1 MNCELENRGKHA
13 MARHERIW
21 QVLGAALLGA
31 LLMTAAGCNVLKAR
45 SDLNKG
51 VQAYKNAKYDQAIN
65 YFKDAV
71 ALDPGLVNARLY
83 LATAYAQQFVPG
95 VDSPDNNK
103 NAEAAIDQY
112 QQVLK
117 LHPAREQQINSLKGI
132 AYLYLQMKKFDQ
144 AKQFYREALKLDPN
158 DAELYYSIAVI
169 DWTQVYQPRMQLWA
183 EQGLKPTEELKS
195 AKACQQLKDSNSDKV
210 DDGLQMLD
218 KAIKLRPEYPDAMA
232 YMNLLYREK
241 AHIECNDPQTRQADL
256 KTADS
261 WVDKSISVR
270 KELEAKQRGPQGITV
285 PSHQ

>member
-1 MNCELENRGKHA
+1 
-13 MARHERIW
+13 MARQERIT
-21 QVLGAALLGA
+21 QSLGAVLLLV
-31 LLMTAAGCNVLKAR
+31 LLMGAMGCNTLKAR

-51 VQAYKNAKYDQAIN
+51 VQAYKNAKYDQAIQ
-65 YFKDAV
+65 YFKEAV
-71 ALDPGLVNARLY
+71 SLDPGLVNARLY

-103 NAEAAIDQY
+103 SAEAAIDQY
-112 QQVLK
+112 QEVLK
-117 LHPAREQQINSLKGI
+117 LHPGREQEINSLKGI

-144 AKQFYREALKLDPN
+144 AKEYYRKALQMDPN

-195 AKACQQLKDSNSDKV
+195 EKACQKLKDTNADKINE
-210 DDGLQMLD
+210 GLQALD
-218 KAIKLRPEYPDAMA
+218 KAVKLRPEYPDAMA
-232 YMNLLYREK
+232 YLNLLYREK
-241 AHIECNDPQTRQADL
+241 AHIDCGDPEARQADL
-256 KTADS
+256 KTADG
-261 WVDKSISVR
+261 WVDKSIFTR

>member
-1 MNCELENRGKHA
+1 MAQRNRVCGILTA
-13 MARHERIW
+13 
-21 QVLGAALLGA
+21 GLLA
-31 LLMTAAGCNVLKAR
+31 VLLMGATGCNVLKAR
-45 SDLNKG
+45 SALNKG
-51 VQAYKNAKYDQAIN
+51 VQAYKNAKYDQAIDF
-65 YFKDAV
+65 FKQAV
-71 ALDPGLVNARLY
+71 DLDPKLVNARLY

-112 QQVLK
+112 QQVLN
-117 LHPAREQQINSLKGI
+117 LQPAREQQINSLKGI

-144 AKQFYREALKLDPN
+144 AKQYYSKAIQIDPN

-195 AKACQQLKDSNSDKV
+195 AKACEKLKADNEAKV
-210 DDGLQMLD
+210 DEGLQMLN
-218 KAIKLRPEYPDAMA
+218 KAVKMRPEYPDAMA
-232 YMNLLYREK
+232 YLNLLYREK
-241 AHIECNDPQTRQADL
+241 AHIDCNDPEARQADM

-261 WVDKSISVR
+261 WVEKSISTR

>member
-1 MNCELENRGKHA
+1 MVRQ
-13 MARHERIW
+13 ERIA
-21 QVLGAALLGA
+21 QGLGAVVLVLLLIGA
-31 LLMTAAGCNVLKAR
+31 TGCNILRAR
-45 SDLNKG
+45 SALNKG
-51 VQAYKNAKYDQAIN
+51 VQAYKNAKYDQAID

-71 ALDPGLVNARLY
+71 ALDPSLVNARLY

-112 QQVLK
+112 QHVLD

-144 AKQFYREALKLDPN
+144 AKEYYRKALQFDSN
-158 DAELYYSIAVI
+158 DAELHYSIAVI

-183 EQGLKPTEELKS
+183 ELGLKPTDELKS
-195 AKACQQLKDSNSDKV
+195 QKACQKLKDSNADKV
-210 DDGLQMLD
+210 NEGLQMLD
-218 KAIKLRPEYPDAMA
+218 KAIQLRPEYPDAMA

-241 AHIECNDPQTRQADL
+241 AHIDCGDPETRQADL

-261 WVDKSISVR
+261 WVDKSISTR
-270 KELEAKQRGPQGITV
+270 KELEAKQRGPNGITV

>member
-1 MNCELENRGKHA
+1 MGKHK
-13 MARHERIW
+13 RIW
-21 QVLGAALLGA
+21 QVFGAMLLVVWLIGA
-31 LLMTAAGCNVLKAR
+31 TGCNVLKAR

-51 VQAYKNAKYDQAIN
+51 VQAYKNAKYDQAIS

-112 QQVLK
+112 EQVLK

-144 AKQFYREALKLDPN
+144 AKQYYSKAISLDPN

-183 EQGLKPTEELKS
+183 EQGLKPTDELKS
-195 AKACQQLKDSNSDKV
+195 AKACQKLKDDNGDKV
-210 DDGLQMLD
+210 NEGLQMLQ
-218 KAIKLRPEYPDAMA
+218 KAVQLRPEYPDAMA
-232 YMNLLYREK
+232 YLNLLYREK
-241 AHIECNDPQTRQADL
+241 AHIECGDPAARQADL

-261 WVDKSISVR
+261 WVDKSISTR
-270 KELEAKQRGPQGITV
+270 KQLEAKQRGPQGITV

>member
-1 MNCELENRGKHA
+1 
-13 MARHERIW
+13 MAKRNWTWRIFES
-21 QVLGAALLGA
+21 LLLIAALMGVS
-31 LLMTAAGCNVLKAR
+31 GCNKLKAR

-51 VQAYKNAKYDQAIN
+51 VQAYKNAKYDQAISF
-65 YFKDAV
+65 FKEAV
-71 ALDPGLVNARLY
+71 DLDPSLVNARLY

-103 NAEAAIDQY
+103 SAEAAIDQY

-144 AKQFYREALKLDPN
+144 AKEYYRKAVDLDPN
-158 DAELYYSIAVI
+158 DPELYYSIAVI

-183 EQGLKPTEELKS
+183 EQGLKPTDELKS
-195 AKACQQLKDSNSDKV
+195 AKACQQLKQANEDKV
-210 DDGLQMLD
+210 NEGLQLLE
-218 KAIKLRPEYPDAMA
+218 KAVKMRPEYPDAMA
-232 YMNLLYREK
+232 YLNLLYREK
-241 AHIECNDPQTRQADL
+241 AHIECDNPEARQADL

-261 WVDKSISVR
+261 WVDKSISTR
-270 KELEAKQRGPQGITV
+270 KELEAKQRGPNGITV

>member
-1 MNCELENRGKHA
+1 MVRQ
-13 MARHERIW
+13 ERIA
-21 QVLGAALLGA
+21 QGLGAVVLLL
-31 LLMTAAGCNVLKAR
+31 LLMGATGCSTLKAR

-51 VQAYKNAKYDQAIN
+51 VQAYKNAKYDQAIS

-112 QQVLK
+112 QHVLD

-144 AKQFYREALKLDPN
+144 AKDYYRKALQLDPN

-195 AKACQQLKDSNSDKV
+195 QKACQKLNDSNADKV
-210 DDGLQMLD
+210 NEGLQMLD

-241 AHIECNDPQTRQADL
+241 AHVDCGDPETRQADL

-261 WVDKSISVR
+261 WVDKSISTR
-270 KELEAKQRGPQGITV
+270 KELEAKQRGPNGITV

>member
-1 MNCELENRGKHA
+1 
-13 MARHERIW
+13 MATHERTW
-21 QVLGAALLGA
+21 RTLESLLLAAALMG
-31 LLMTAAGCNVLKAR
+31 AAGCNVLKAR

-51 VQAYKNAKYDQAIN
+51 VQAYKAAKYDQAIS

-71 ALDPGLVNARLY
+71 ALDPNLVNARLY

-103 NAEAAIDQY
+103 SAEAAIDQY

-117 LHPAREQQINSLKGI
+117 LKPAREQQINSLKGI

-144 AKQFYREALKLDPN
+144 AKEYYRKAIDLDPN
-158 DAELYYSIAVI
+158 DPELDYSIAVI

-183 EQGLKPTEELKS
+183 EQGLKPTDELKS
-195 AKACQQLKDSNSDKV
+195 EKACEKLKEAN
-210 DDGLQMLD
+210 DDAVNEGLQMLQ
-218 KAIKLRPEYPDAMA
+218 KAVQMRPEYPDAMA
-232 YMNLLYREK
+232 YLNLLYREK
-241 AHIECNDPQTRQADL
+241 AHIDCGNPEGRQADL

-261 WVDKSISVR
+261 WVDKSISTR
-270 KELEAKQRGPQGITV
+270 KELEAKQRGPNGITV

>member
-1 MNCELENRGKHA
+1 
-13 MARHERIW
+13 MAKDERILLS
-21 QVLGAALLGA
+21 LGAVLLFA
-31 LLMTAAGCNVLKAR
+31 LLMGATGCNILKAR

-65 YFKDAV
+65 FFKEAV
-71 ALDPGLVNARLY
+71 SLDPSLVNARMY

-95 VDSPDNNK
+95 VDNPDNNK
-103 NAEAAIDQY
+103 NADAAIEQY
-112 QQVLK
+112 QEVLK
-117 LHPAREQQINSLKGI
+117 LHPGREQEINSLKGI

-144 AKQFYREALKLDPN
+144 AKQYYGKAIQLDAN

-195 AKACQQLKDSNSDKV
+195 ETACQKLKDTNADKV
-210 DDGLQMLD
+210 NEGLQMLN
-218 KAIKLRPEYPDAMA
+218 KAVQLRPEYPDAMA
-232 YMNLLYREK
+232 YLNLLYREK
-241 AHIECNDPQTRQADL
+241 AHIDCGDAETRQADL

-261 WVDKSISVR
+261 WVDKSMAAR
-270 KELEAKQRGPQGITV
+270 KELEAKQHGPQGITV

>member
-1 MNCELENRGKHA
+1 MAQRNRVCGILTA
-13 MARHERIW
+13 
-21 QVLGAALLGA
+21 GLLA
-31 LLMTAAGCNVLKAR
+31 VLLMGATGCNVLKAR
-45 SDLNKG
+45 SALNKG
-51 VQAYKNAKYDQAIN
+51 VQAYKNAKYDQAIDF
-65 YFKDAV
+65 FKQAV
-71 ALDPGLVNARLY
+71 DLDPKLVNARLY

-112 QQVLK
+112 QQVLN
-117 LHPAREQQINSLKGI
+117 LQPAREQQINSLKGI

-144 AKQFYREALKLDPN
+144 AKQYYSKAIQIDPN

-195 AKACQQLKDSNSDKV
+195 AKACEKLKADNEAKV
-210 DDGLQMLD
+210 DEGLQMLD
-218 KAIKLRPEYPDAMA
+218 KAVKMRPEYPDAMA
-232 YMNLLYREK
+232 YLNLLYREK
-241 AHIECNDPQTRQADL
+241 AHIDCNDPETRQADM
-256 KTADS
+256 KTADN
-261 WVDKSISVR
+261 WVEKSISTR

>member
-1 MNCELENRGKHA
+1 
-13 MARHERIW
+13 MARQDRNWRIFG
-21 QVLGAALLGA
+21 VTLLALVMMGAV
-31 LLMTAAGCNVLKAR
+31 GCNTLKAR

-51 VQAYKNAKYDQAIN
+51 VQAYKNAKYDQAIS

-71 ALDPGLVNARLY
+71 SLDPSLVNARLY
-83 LATAYAQQFVPG
+83 LATAYAQQYVPG
-95 VDSPDNNK
+95 VDAPDNNK

-117 LHPAREQQINSLKGI
+117 LKPAREQQINSLKGI

-144 AKQFYREALKLDPN
+144 AKQYYGQAIQLDSN

-195 AKACQQLKDSNSDKV
+195 AKACEKLKDDNEDKV
-210 DDGLQMLD
+210 DNGLQMLD

-241 AHIECNDPQTRQADL
+241 AHIDCADPAARQADL

-261 WVDKSISVR
+261 WVDKSISTR

>member
-1 MNCELENRGKHA
+1 
-13 MARHERIW
+13 
-21 QVLGAALLGA
+21 VAAAVIASL
-31 LLMTAAGCNVLKAR
+31 GCNTLKAR

-51 VQAYKNAKYDQAIN
+51 VQAYKNAKYDQAID

-71 ALDPGLVNARLY
+71 ALDPSLVNARLY
-83 LATAYAQQFVPG
+83 LATAYAQQYVPG

-103 NAEAAIDQY
+103 NADAAIDQY

-117 LHPAREQQINSLKGI
+117 LNPAREQQINSLKGI

-144 AKQFYREALKLDPN
+144 AKQYYSKAIQLDPN

-195 AKACQQLKDSNSDKV
+195 AKACDKLKSENEDKV
-210 DDGLQMLD
+210 DNGLQMLD
-218 KAIKLRPEYPDAMA
+218 KALKLRPQYPDAMA

-241 AHIECNDPQTRQADL
+241 AHIDCNDPSTRQADL
-256 KTADS
+256 KTADN
-261 WVDKSISVR
+261 WVDKSISTR

-285 PSHQ
+285 PSKQ

>member
-1 MNCELENRGKHA
+1 
-13 MARHERIW
+13 MAKGERILLS
-21 QVLGAALLGA
+21 LGAVLLFA
-31 LLMTAAGCNVLKAR
+31 LLMGATGCNILKAR

-65 YFKDAV
+65 FFKEAV
-71 ALDPGLVNARLY
+71 SLDPSLVNARMY

-95 VDSPDNNK
+95 VDNPDNNK
-103 NAEAAIDQY
+103 NADAAIEQY
-112 QQVLK
+112 QEVLK
-117 LHPAREQQINSLKGI
+117 LHPGREQEINSLKGI

-144 AKQFYREALKLDPN
+144 AKQYYGKAIQLDAN

-195 AKACQQLKDSNSDKV
+195 EKACQKLKDTNADKV
-210 DDGLQMLD
+210 NEGLQMLN
-218 KAIKLRPEYPDAMA
+218 KAVQLRPEYPDAMA
-232 YMNLLYREK
+232 YLNLLYREK
-241 AHIECNDPQTRQADL
+241 AHIDCGDVETRQADL

-261 WVDKSISVR
+261 WVDKSMAAR
-270 KELEAKQRGPQGITV
+270 KELEAKQHGPQGITV

>member
-1 MNCELENRGKHA
+1 
-13 MARHERIW
+13 MARQERIT
-21 QVLGAALLGA
+21 QSLGAVLLLV
-31 LLMTAAGCNVLKAR
+31 LLMGAMGCNTLKAR

-51 VQAYKNAKYDQAIN
+51 VQAYKNAKYDQAIQ
-65 YFKDAV
+65 YFKESV
-71 ALDPGLVNARLY
+71 SLDPGLVNARLY

-103 NAEAAIDQY
+103 SAEAAIDQY
-112 QQVLK
+112 QEVLK
-117 LHPAREQQINSLKGI
+117 LHPGHEQEINSLKGI

-144 AKQFYREALKLDPN
+144 AKEYYRKALQMDPN

-195 AKACQQLKDSNSDKV
+195 AKACEKLKDTNADKV
-210 DDGLQMLD
+210 NEGLQMLD
-218 KAIKLRPEYPDAMA
+218 KAVKLRPEYPDAMA

-241 AHIECNDPQTRQADL
+241 AHIDCGDPDTRQADL

-261 WVDKSISVR
+261 WVDKSIAAR

>member
-1 MNCELENRGKHA
+1 
-13 MARHERIW
+13 MAIQKRIL
-21 QVLGAALLGA
+21 QGLGGLVLIGLLIAA
-31 LLMTAAGCNVLKAR
+31 TGCNTLKAR

-51 VQAYKNAKYDQAIN
+51 VQAYKNAKYDQAIT

-71 ALDPGLVNARLY
+71 SLDPGLVNARLY

-103 NAEAAIDQY
+103 SAEAAIEQY
-112 QQVLK
+112 QEVLK
-117 LHPAREQQINSLKGI
+117 LHPGREQEINSLKGI

-144 AKQFYREALKLDPN
+144 AKDYYRQALQRDPN

-195 AKACQQLKDSNSDKV
+195 AKACQQLKDGNADKV
-210 DDGLQMLD
+210 NEGLQMLQ
-218 KAIKLRPEYPDAMA
+218 KAVQLRPEYPDAMA
-232 YMNLLYREK
+232 YLNLLYREK
-241 AHIECNDPQTRQADL
+241 AHIDCGDPETRQADL
-256 KTADS
+256 KTADG
-261 WVDKSISVR
+261 WVDKSISTR

>member
-1 MNCELENRGKHA
+1 
-13 MARHERIW
+13 MAIQKRIL
-21 QVLGAALLGA
+21 QGLGGLVLIGLLIAA
-31 LLMTAAGCNVLKAR
+31 TGCNTLKAR

-51 VQAYKNAKYDQAIN
+51 VQAYKNAKYDQAIT

-71 ALDPGLVNARLY
+71 SLDPGLVNARLY

-103 NAEAAIDQY
+103 SAEAAIEQY
-112 QQVLK
+112 QEVLK
-117 LHPAREQQINSLKGI
+117 LHPGREQEINSLKGI

-144 AKQFYREALKLDPN
+144 AKDYYRQALQRDPN

-195 AKACQQLKDSNSDKV
+195 AKACQQLKDGNADKV
-210 DDGLQMLD
+210 NEGLQMLQ
-218 KAIKLRPEYPDAMA
+218 KAVQLRPEYPDAMA
-232 YMNLLYREK
+232 YLNLLYREK
-241 AHIECNDPQTRQADL
+241 AHIDCGDPETRQADL
-256 KTADS
+256 KTADG
-261 WVDKSISVR
+261 WVDKSISTR

-285 PSHQ
+285 PYHQ